1 MNNTILIIDDERDV
15 VTVVEGRLQSQGYQ
29 TISAFDGEQGLFLAR
44 AVRPALIILDFSLP
58 KLHGK
63 EVCRA
68 IREDEDKVFSRTPI
82 LMITGKGDDVDGVIM
97 HVIGVNEYLSKPFE
111 PEIFLSKVKALLG
124 EA

>member
-97 HVIGVNEYLSKPFE
+97 HVIGVNEYLNKPFE
-111 PEIFLSKVKALLG
+111 HEIFLSKIKALLG
-124 EA
+124 EV